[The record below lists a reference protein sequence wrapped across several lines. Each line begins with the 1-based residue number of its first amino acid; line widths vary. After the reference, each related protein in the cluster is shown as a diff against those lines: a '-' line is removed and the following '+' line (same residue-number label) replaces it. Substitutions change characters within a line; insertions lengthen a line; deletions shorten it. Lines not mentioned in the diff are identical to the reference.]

1 MWLMEEAPAGFLQ
14 STEVLVAYVLFVNFA
29 SIHTTSMV
37 RPVPYLLQSRINRPL
52 AIHSRDVRPCRPP

>member
-37 RPVPYLLQSRINRPL
+37 RDDRDLSHSNADRSP
-52 AIHSRDVRPCRPP
+52 AIHSRDV

>member
-37 RPVPYLLQSRINRPL
+37 FNAYCEPRHYIDSPS
-52 AIHSRDVRPCRPP
+52 AIHSRGV